1 MRHLKSTFLAASL
14 LAISACAQAGPAN
27 SLERAEVE
35 SIIQEYLLENPEII
49 REALLE
55 LDKRADREAITSLS
69 DALFNDPRDVSIGP
83 KDAKVTIVEF
93 FDYNCGYCKLTSGWI
108 KEAMEKHPK
117 DVRVVFK
124 ELPVLENRT
133 KTSRNA
139 ARAALAAA
147 RQGKY
152 ADLHF
157 ALMDERG
164 LSEERVLE
172 IAEKQGLDITKLKA
186 DMKEKSIEDMID
198 NAFDVAKQIP
208 SLTGTPFFVINDD
221 FVPGGNVD
229 KLEEM
234 LKAKLEE
241 S

>member
-14 LAISACAQAGPAN
+14 IAISACAQAGPAS
-27 SLERAEVE
+27 SLERAEIE
-35 SIIQEYLLENPEII
+35 TIIGEYLLENPEVI

-55 LDKRADREAITSLS
+55 LDKRADREAIASLS

-157 ALMDERG
+157 ALMEERG

-172 IAEKQGLDITKLKA
+172 IAKKQGLDITKLKA
-186 DMKEKSIEDMID
+186 DMKEQSIDDMID
-198 NAFDVAKQIP
+198 NAFSVAKKIP
-208 SLTGTPFFVINDD
+208 SLSGTPFFVINDD
-221 FVPGGNVD
+221 FIPGGNVD
-229 KLEEM
+229 KLDEM

>member
-14 LAISACAQAGPAN
+14 LAISACAQAGPAS

-35 SIIQEYLLENPEII
+35 TIIQEYLLENPEII

-55 LDKRADREAITSLS
+55 LDKRADRAAIASLS

-108 KEAMEKHPK
+108 KQAMEKHPK

-152 ADLHF
+152 AALHF
-157 ALMDERG
+157 ALMEERG

-172 IAEKQGLDITKLKA
+172 IAETQGLDITKLKA
-186 DMKEKSIEDMID
+186 DMKEQSIDDMID
-198 NAFDVAKQIP
+198 NAFDVAKKIP
-208 SLTGTPFFVINDD
+208 SLSGTPFFVINDD
-221 FVPGGNVD
+221 FIPGGNVE
-229 KLEEM
+229 KLDEM

>member
-1 MRHLKSTFLAASL
+1 MRQLKTTLLAASL
-14 LAISACAQAGPAN
+14 LAISACAQAGPAGTAD
-27 SLERAEVE
+27 RAEIETIVK
-35 SIIQEYLLENPEII
+35 EYLLKNPEII
-49 REALLE
+49 REALVE
-55 LDKRADREAITSLS
+55 LDKRTDREALAAVS

-108 KEAMEKHPK
+108 KDAIEKHPK

-124 ELPVLENRT
+124 ELPVLEKRT
-133 KTSRNA
+133 QTSRNA

-157 ALMDERG
+157 ALMEERG
-164 LSEERVLE
+164 LSKERVLE

-186 DMKEKSIEDMID
+186 DMKEQSIDDMID
-198 NAFDVAKQIP
+198 NAFTVAGQIP

-221 FVPGGNVD
+221 FIPGGNID
-229 KLEEM
+229 ALNEM

>member
-14 LAISACAQAGPAN
+14 IAISACAQAGPAS
-27 SLERAEVE
+27 SLERAEIE
-35 SIIQEYLLENPEII
+35 TIIGEYLLENPEVI

-55 LDKRADREAITSLS
+55 LDKRADREAIASLS

-83 KDAKVTIVEF
+83 KDAKATIVEF

-152 ADLHF
+152 AALHF

-164 LSEERVLE
+164 LSEKRVME

-198 NAFDVAKQIP
+198 NAFDVAGKIP

-229 KLEEM
+229 KLDEM